1 MKNSEIKSAEASS
14 AASILDPA
22 QSSQS
27 IRILLVDDDYYLRE
41 LNAGVLIRFG
51 YVVDTAGDGADA
63 WKALN
68 AASYDLL
75 ITDNGMPK
83 VTGME
88 LIKKLRSEDMTLP
101 VILAS
106 GTVPEEELKR
116 HPWLR
121 VDALLPKPFTLAEF
135 LDTVKKV
142 LSATNQVFN
151 TSQLFRDYA
160 LREDKI
166 PNSRKSDY
174 EPIQEQANLHQRI
187 LVVDDDKDTRQLSVD
202 VLIGSGY
209 DVEGVRDGAAGWE
222 ALQND
227 SYDLVITDN
236 QMPRMT
242 GLEMIE
248 KLRAARMT
256 LPVIMATRYL
266 PTHEFIRRPWLK
278 PDAALERPFSTD
290 DLLATVKKILHPGD
304 GGDDRRETLFP
315 NHL

>member
-1 MKNSEIKSAEASS
+1 
-14 AASILDPA
+14 
-22 QSSQS
+22 
-27 IRILLVDDDYYLRE
+27 
-41 LNAGVLIRFG
+41 
-51 YVVDTAGDGADA
+51 
-63 WKALN
+63 
-68 AASYDLL
+68 
-75 ITDNGMPK
+75 
-83 VTGME
+83 ME

-142 LSATNQVFN
+142 LSATDQAVN
-151 TSQLFRDYA
+151 TSQLFRDCA
-160 LREDKI
+160 VREDGI
-166 PNSRKSDY
+166 PRIRKSAY

-222 ALQND
+222 ALQNNN
-227 SYDLVITDN
+227 YNLVITDN
-236 QMPRMT
+236 KMPRMT
-242 GLEMIE
+242 GVEMIE
-248 KLRAARMT
+248 KLRSAAMAV
-256 LPVIMATRYL
+256 PVLMATRYL

-278 PDAALERPFSTD
+278 PDASLERPFSNEI
-290 DLLATVKKILHPGD
+290 LLATVKAILCPD
-304 GGDDRRETLFP
+304 GGSRAQLARPP
-315 NHL
+315 N